1 MTKDEFNS
9 YQRSI
14 ALQVLLADKGKITQK
29 DMGVA
34 LKIIIGKEVF
44 EEVEEGLKEK

>member
-29 DMGVA
+29 DMSTA
-34 LKIIIGKEVF
+34 IKIILGKEIF
-44 EEVEEGLKEK
+44 EEVEAGLNEE